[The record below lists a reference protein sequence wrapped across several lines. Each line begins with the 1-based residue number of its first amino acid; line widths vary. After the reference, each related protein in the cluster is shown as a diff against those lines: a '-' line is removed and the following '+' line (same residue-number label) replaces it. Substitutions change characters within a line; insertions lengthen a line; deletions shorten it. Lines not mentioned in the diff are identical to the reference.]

1 MTAFGITGISQ
12 ILVTTYWGFYIPP
25 DTTIP
30 LVERLVIDPINL
42 YLVMILLV
50 PLSFGFTLMMI
61 HLAKEAERKAKLAK
75 ANGPKK
81 VSEIKLS
88 IKWTNWLLVALLAFQ
103 VFLNIAAFNAFLSG
117 MNNVNLW
124 ITGVILIT
132 FAGFFHLYRYAMSQ
146 SKNIPKPPK
155 IPNTKLLES
164 AQKPLS
170 KTDQTKL
177 PEEKSPQGQVVENM
191 TPEIKT
197 NTAELDLDKDP
208 NLGMSDLKK
217 P

>member
-1 MTAFGITGISQ
+1 
-12 ILVTTYWGFYIPP
+12 
-25 DTTIP
+25 
-30 LVERLVIDPINL
+30 
-42 YLVMILLV
+42 MILLV
-50 PLSFGFTLMMI
+50 PLSFGFTLVMI

-88 IKWTNWLLVALLAFQ
+88 IKWTNWMLVGLLAFQ

-132 FAGFFHLYRYAMSQ
+132 FAGFFHLYRYAMAQ

-155 IPNTKLLES
+155 LPTTKSLET
-164 AQKPLS
+164 AQQPPVM
-170 KTDQTKL
+170 DQTK
-177 PEEKSPQGQVVENM
+177 PSEKKSPQGRVSESV
-191 TPEIKT
+191 TPEIKA

-208 NLGMSDLKK
+208 NTGMSDLNK

>member
-1 MTAFGITGISQ
+1 
-12 ILVTTYWGFYIPP
+12 
-25 DTTIP
+25 
-30 LVERLVIDPINL
+30 
-42 YLVMILLV
+42 MILLV

-124 ITGVILIT
+124 LTGVILIT
-132 FAGFFHLYRYAMSQ
+132 FAGFFHLYRYAMAQ

-155 IPNTKLLES
+155 IPTTKPLES
-164 AQKPLS
+164 AQKPTS
-170 KTDQTKL
+170 QIDQTKL
-177 PEEKSPQGQVVENM
+177 SDEKLPSGQIGESV
-191 TPEIKT
+191 TPEIKA